1 MSRFAAVTEKAEKAA
16 VKPKRFEPETASNAN
31 TAPSRQGKKA
41 ITGYFS
47 PELSLAMHTA
57 ARRRG
62 ISLQEAMG
70 EAFNNWLRDNG
81 ESPVGL

>member
-1 MSRFAAVTEKAEKAA
+1 MSRFAAVTEQAERKR
-16 VKPKRFEPETASNAN
+16 PTRFEPEPVSNRNA
-31 TAPSRQGKKA
+31 APSRQGKKA

-47 PELSLAMHTA
+47 PELSFAMHTA

-70 EAFNNWLRDNG
+70 EAFNIWLRANG
-81 ESPVGL
+81 ESPVGV